1 MNPHLVRFAR
11 RMRDDVF
18 IVARAHDRTHVYE
31 LYQAGAD
38 KIVREMFDSSLRAGR
53 YVLEEVGMTDYEAAI
68 AEETFYRHDRT
79 TVQELAKLW
88 DPNMPS
94 SENEAYITRAR
105 ELEKELETALYTALS
120 EKRDD
125 VA

>member
-1 MNPHLVRFAR
+1 
-11 RMRDDVF
+11 MREDLF

-53 YVLEEVGMTDYEAAI
+53 YVLEEIGMSDYEAAI
-68 AEETFYRHDRT
+68 AQETFYHHDRE
-79 TVQELAKLW
+79 TVRELAQLW
-88 DPNMPS
+88 DPNVPS
-94 SENEAYITRAR
+94 AENEAYVKRAR

-120 EKRDD
+120 EKRND
-125 VA
+125 AA